1 MIMSG
6 DSSRIA
12 EMINSLALDVRSLLK
27 QAVEIAWYSRG
38 SIQYE
43 TALAMSPLERDI
55 AIEFVN
61 NRLELQ
67 KKSPNPVY

>member
-1 MIMSG
+1 MIDGM
-6 DSSRIA
+6 A
-12 EMINSLALDVRSLLK
+12 KDVRSLLK

-55 AIEFVN
+55 TIEFVN
-61 NRLELQ
+61 NRLEGQ
-67 KKSPNPVY
+67 KKNPNPIY

>member
-1 MIMSG
+1 MIMFG

-12 EMINSLALDVRSLLK
+12 EMINALGVDTRNLLK

-43 TALAMSPLERDI
+43 TALGMSPLERDI
-55 AIEFVN
+55 AIQFVN
-61 NRLELQ
+61 DRLEAQ
-67 KKSPNPVY
+67 KKNPNPVY

>member
-1 MIMSG
+1 MIMFG

-12 EMINSLALDVRSLLK
+12 EMINALGIDTRNLLK

-43 TALAMSPLERDI
+43 TALGMSPLERDI
-55 AIEFVN
+55 AIQFVN
-61 NRLELQ
+61 DRLEAQ
-67 KKSPNPVY
+67 KKNPNPVY